1 MKNKVLSLLKGMHC
15 DSKKESRK
23 CEKEICNIFNEII
36 NKISSIEDNI
46 GVYLGGYPEKI
57 TGVDAYCI
65 VEDSSEL
72 PKYIECENNYSGYY
86 DDFKFDTEWLEMNW
100 EEYFNDLKSK
110 QMSTIIN
117 IIENVEKSLEKH
129 KTEFNR
135 VYNLKYKI

>member
-15 DSKKESRK
+15 DSKKESCK
-23 CEKEICNIFNEII
+23 CEKEICNIFNDII
-36 NKISSIEDNI
+36 NKMSSIEDNI
-46 GVYLGGYPEKI
+46 GVYLGEYPVKI

-65 VEDSSEL
+65 VEESSEL
-72 PKYIECENNYSGYY
+72 PKYIECENNYSGYH

-110 QMSTIIN
+110 QLSSIIN